1 MIQIQP
7 RKAGGKRMPLAR
19 AAWLCAAAL
28 PALLALSP
36 VSAKT
41 LVYCSE
47 GSPENFY
54 PGVNTTGTSFDANEP
69 IYNGLVG
76 FERGGTKVVPLWPR
90 SGTSLPTARNTPST
104 CARA

>member
-1 MIQIQP
+1 MIQTQS
-7 RKAGGKRMPLAR
+7 RKAGGKRLPLAR
-19 AAWLCAAAL
+19 AAWLCGVAL

-69 IYNGLVG
+69 IYNGLVA
-76 FERGGTKVVPLWPR
+76 FERGGTKVVPALAEKF
-90 SGTSLPTARNTPST
+90 LDA
-104 CARA
+104 